1 MSRYG
6 NVAYSM
12 GPGPLSQA
20 VKTLIA
26 INVAGFLLGLIVPAV
41 TVRLGLQPAMFTSQF
56 ALWQPVTYMFLHGGI
71 GHLLFNMLALWMF
84 GTELERTWGTRFF
97 VRYYM
102 VTGIGAALVTVAWS
116 LSPLPYAAEMYQS
129 LVIGASGAIYGLL
142 LAYGLYFPTR
152 EIYLYFLF
160 PIQAR
165 YFVMLAGAIAFLSS
179 VGSSGGGVAHVAHLG
194 GLLVGYLYLKGRRG
208 PLDEIKYRWLKWR
221 LGRSRS
227 RFEVYQGGK
236 DGNRGPSGPTG
247 PGRSGG
253 PGTPG
258 GDWTKEW
265 KKHVH

>member
-20 VKTLIA
+20 VKTLMA

-41 TVRLGLQPAMFTSQF
+41 TERLGLVPAVFLREF
-56 ALWQPVTYMFLHGGI
+56 ALWQPVTYMFLHGGV

-97 VRYYM
+97 VRYYF
-102 VTGIGAALVTVAWS
+102 VTGIGAALVTVAWA
-116 LSPLPYAAEMYQS
+116 LSPFPYGNQMYQS
-129 LVIGASGAIYGLL
+129 VVIGASGAIYGLL
-142 LAYGLYFPTR
+142 LAYGMYFPTR
-152 EIYLYFLF
+152 TIYLYFLF

-165 YFVMLAGAIAFLSS
+165 YFVMIAGAIAFLSS

-221 LGRSRS
+221 LGRTRS
-227 RFEVYQGGK
+227 KFEVYQGGK
-236 DGNRGPSGPTG
+236 RRSDG
-247 PGRSGG
+247 PGGA
-253 PGTPG
+253 G

>member
-6 NVAYSM
+6 NAAFSM

-20 VKTLIA
+20 VKTLLA
-26 INVAGFLLGLIVPAV
+26 INVGGYLLSLVVPAV
-41 TVRLGLQPAMFTSQF
+41 TVRLGLLPAMFLGQL
-56 ALWQPVTYMFLHGGI
+56 ALWQPVTYMFLHGGL
-71 GHLLFNMLALWMF
+71 GHLVFNMLALWMF

-97 VRYYM
+97 VRYYL

-129 LVIGASGAIYGLL
+129 VVVGASGAIYGLL
-142 LAYGLYFPTR
+142 LAYGMYFPSRT
-152 EIYLYFLF
+152 IYLYFLF

-165 YFVMLAGAIAFLSS
+165 YFVMLVGAIAFLSS
-179 VGSSGGGVAHVAHLG
+179 IGSSGGGVAHVAHLG

-221 LGRSRS
+221 LSASRS
-227 RFEVYQGGK
+227 KFEVHQGGR
-236 DGNRGPSGPTG
+236 RGPGSQGDA
-247 PGRSGG
+247 S
-253 PGTPG
+253 
-258 GDWTKEW
+258 GDWKKEW